1 MTEKY
6 AIIERIA
13 RERRVETIIAN
24 VCRSDAPEMQ
34 DFAQM
39 IYLALLEK
47 DDELILRLDRRNSL
61 DYYIAAMVSRQ
72 WNTDHSAF
80 RDLFSKYQRKAGDTD
95 VETQYVE
102 DDDFWDKPRI
112 ARGGEDVRD
121 DTP

>member
-47 DDELILRLDRRNSL
+47 DDELILRLDRQGQL
-61 DYYIAAMVSRQ
+61 DYYITAMVSRQ

-80 RDLFSKYQRKAGDTD
+80 RDLFTKYQRKAGDDD
-95 VETQYVE
+95 VERQRVQ
-102 DDDFWDKPRI
+102 DDDWWDKPKI
-112 ARGGEDVRD
+112 ERGG
-121 DTP
+121 

>member
-13 RERRVETIIAN
+13 RERRVEEIIAN
-24 VCRSDAPEMQ
+24 VCKSDAPEMQ

-47 DDELILRLDRRNSL
+47 DDALIVRLDKRRQL
-61 DYYIAAMVSRQ
+61 DYYIVAMVSRQ

-80 RDLFSKYQRKAGDTD
+80 RDLFTKYQRK
-95 VETQYVE
+95 VE
-102 DDDFWDKPRI
+102 DGYPIWTKEDEDDWMDKPKI
-112 ARGGEDVRD
+112 ERGG
-121 DTP
+121 

>member
-13 RERRVETIIAN
+13 RERRVETIISN
-24 VCRSDAPEMQ
+24 VCRSNAPEMQ

-47 DDELILRLDRRNSL
+47 DDTLIVRLDKRGQM
-61 DYYIAAMVSRQ
+61 DYYITAMVKRQ

-80 RDLFSKYQRKAGDTD
+80 RDLFTKYQRKAGDED
-95 VETQYVE
+95 VDKQGVA
-102 DDDFWDKPRI
+102 DDDFFDKPRI
-112 ARGGEDVRD
+112 ERGG
-121 DTP
+121 